1 MLPSIP
7 IPPAQ
12 GKSSLAPYKQNMKK
26 SWTSNSRW
34 AQEAEGR
41 VDHKY
46 AFPHTCCRGPRPH
59 IRGSPSRIKSIATGK
74 HHLLLHNRP
83 SLISQP
89 FASAARLQKS
99 DERVCYRS
107 RFRLQPR
114 SQSVPLSRAY
124 GGMQAQMQ
132 LLRQQ
137 GGSAMGYGTDDFEV
151 EPSSCNPGPTTA
163 NALLQF
169 RFPFILYPFSFLLR
183 EDLLTRINMP
193 PGFAGGSGQQHGLP
207 PLP

>member
-59 IRGSPSRIKSIATGK
+59 IRGSPSRIKNIATGK

-83 SLISQP
+83 SLISRPLLQQHA
-89 FASAARLQKS
+89 FKNLTNASAAGQGFVCS
-99 DERVCYRS
+99 RV
-107 RFRLQPR
+107 PR
-114 SQSVPLSRAY
+114 AFHCPGR
-124 GGMQAQMQ
+124 M
-132 LLRQQ
+132 
-137 GGSAMGYGTDDFEV
+137 V
-151 EPSSCNPGPTTA
+151 ECRHRCS
-163 NALLQF
+163 
-169 RFPFILYPFSFLLR
+169 
-183 EDLLTRINMP
+183 
-193 PGFAGGSGQQHGLP
+193 
-207 PLP
+207 